1 MPERASPVMSP
12 LKIKKEGKDTTTA
25 DSSKDGRES
34 EKKRDANND
43 SALVLDSALSKV
55 AKVDE
60 PHEAAEET
68 ESLSGL
74 SSFFGA
80 KSFST

>member
-1 MPERASPVMSP
+1 MPERASPIMAP
-12 LKIKKEGKDTTTA
+12 LKIKKRVRTPPLLLA
-25 DSSKDGRES
+25 PRMAGRA
-34 EKKRDANND
+34 KKQRDANND

-60 PHEAAEET
+60 THEAAEET

-80 KSFST
+80 KAFST

>member
-1 MPERASPVMSP
+1 MAGRA
-12 LKIKKEGKDTTTA
+12 A
-25 DSSKDGRES
+25 
-34 EKKRDANND
+34 KKRDAIND

-60 PHEAAEET
+60 PHEPAEET

-80 KSFST
+80 KAFST